1 MDSNPF
7 GQMFNAAT
15 NPTKAEM
22 NAEIKALVSLLQ
34 AHEERTKK
42 TLVCF
47 ANILSDIPGN
57 RETEKQKKY
66 WEILERR
73 LK

>member
-15 NPTKAEM
+15 NPTKTEM
-22 NAEIKALVSLLQ
+22 NAELKTL
-34 AHEERTKK
+34 EERTKK
-42 TLVCF
+42 TLMCL
-47 ANILSDIPGN
+47 ANIVSDIPGS
-57 RETEKQKKY
+57 RDTEKQKKY
-66 WEILERR
+66 WEILEKR